1 MLYKLK
7 GGFQKIA
14 AKFAGSSMTAN
25 HASVAGVLF
34 FLGVALCFYFSSQYP
49 WLLLCIPV
57 LSFLRFVVN
66 ALDGLLARTQGTAS
80 PAGEVLN
87 EISDVLGDT
96 ISYGILFFVYPAHA
110 GAVFVFIIAIWF
122 CELAGVMAKNL
133 PNGVRG
139 QESMG
144 GAKPERAVFLSL
156 YALYLYFSPESAT
169 SHLSLF
175 LYALSV
181 LVFGSGIQ
189 RIIKSIQRSRGAGYT
204 SHTSYGD

>member
-1 MLYKLK
+1 
-7 GGFQKIA
+7 
-14 AKFAGSSMTAN
+14 MTAN

-34 FLGVALCFYFSSQYP
+34 FAGVALCFYYSNQYS

-57 LSFLRFVVN
+57 LSFLRFIVN
-66 ALDGLLARTQGTAS
+66 ALDGLLARAQGTAS

-87 EISDVLGDT
+87 ELSDVLGDT
-96 ISYGILFFVYPAHA
+96 ISYGILFIVYPAHA
-110 GAVFVFIIAIWF
+110 GSVFVFIIAIWF
-122 CELAGVMAKNL
+122 CELAGILGKNL
-133 PNGVRG
+133 PNGARG
-139 QESMG
+139 QESLG

-169 SHLSLF
+169 AYLSFF

-181 LVFGSGIQ
+181 LVVLSGMQ
-189 RIIKSIQRSRGAGYT
+189 RVTKSIKRSRGASYT